1 MPIDPDVQPLLD
13 AITQRQA
20 ATDGAIQNILDA
32 IRTMQA
38 TDATQHSTLTTLN
51 GVLTTLSSQ
60 ESHRSDRPGRQA
72 VRHRPDVGAS
82 VMRRPSFRLDKD
94 EVFTTIGVLLILIT
108 ALAAFVLLAGCTIE
122 TTADPTTTT
131 VPAAVDVDDLVI
143 SSAWDSLDQRT
154 RDNLC
159 LQVVTVGPMPVAVD
173 VLDNEPGLSISADAL
188 ADFLAEACAT

>member
-1 MPIDPDVQPLLD
+1 
-13 AITQRQA
+13 
-20 ATDGAIQNILDA
+20 
-32 IRTMQA
+32 
-38 TDATQHSTLTTLN
+38 
-51 GVLTTLSSQ
+51 
-60 ESHRSDRPGRQA
+60 
-72 VRHRPDVGAS
+72 
-82 VMRRPSFRLDKD
+82 MRRPSFRLDKD

-108 ALAAFVLLAGCTIE
+108 ALAALVLLASCTIE
-122 TTADPTTTT
+122 TTAPTTTT
-131 VPAAVDVDDLVI
+131 EAPAPVDVDDLII